1 MIFPTLY
8 PWKASL
14 SGSHDDG
21 VCLPQATHIAHLQAT
36 EQPCCVAQFE
46 IMAPFVKV
54 FAKLGIKCVNSI
66 SDELHL
72 LKTHLRFIVFFIPL
86 EVIIQLPAISI
97 VYEALVLN
105 KIKQKQTKQLP
116 CDPLLLLLYKP
127 LANAESII

>member
-1 MIFPTLY
+1 M
-8 PWKASL
+8 
-14 SGSHDDG
+14 
-21 VCLPQATHIAHLQAT
+21 
-36 EQPCCVAQFE
+36 AQFE

-54 FAKLGIKCVNSI
+54 FAKLGIKCVNLI

-97 VYEALVLN
+97 VYEVLVLK